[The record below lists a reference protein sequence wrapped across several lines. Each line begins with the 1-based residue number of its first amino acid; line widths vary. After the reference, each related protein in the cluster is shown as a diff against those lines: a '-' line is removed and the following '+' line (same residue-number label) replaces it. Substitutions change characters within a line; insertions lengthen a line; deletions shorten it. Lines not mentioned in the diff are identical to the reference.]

1 MSRLLLGLITLGIGK
16 SAISFSLFHTRPR
29 FSLPKNVFTSSI
41 TLKVHGDQERIPLSG
56 RFTSS
61 VKKKICDIKAGD
73 QFSGHVVSIRE

>member
-16 SAISFSLFHTRPR
+16 RSISFSLFHTRPR
-29 FSLPKNVFTSSI
+29 FSLANV
-41 TLKVHGDQERIPLSG
+41 VHGDQERIPLSG